1 CEPRLRPPDRPAHR
15 GEARGLMR
23 PPLWHLRCPRCETIF
38 ALPVWPDSCP
48 RCQLGELTRID
59 PTGDAAV
66 TYFAGTMR

>member
-1 CEPRLRPPDRPAHR
+1 
-15 GEARGLMR
+15 MR